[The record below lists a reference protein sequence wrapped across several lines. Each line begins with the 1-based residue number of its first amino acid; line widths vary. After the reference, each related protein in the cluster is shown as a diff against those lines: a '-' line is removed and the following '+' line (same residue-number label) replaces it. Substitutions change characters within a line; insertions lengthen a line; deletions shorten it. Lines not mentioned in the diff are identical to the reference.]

1 MIQDFLDAL
10 DIPDAC
16 ALNKT
21 LFKKLFLESGQ
32 LDVTDKKAL
41 RDDIEKIRWLY
52 TLKPST
58 INIAPYKDDE
68 REYDEV
74 AILQI
79 DLSSATR
86 AKRIAHFVNKAI
98 PYPLVLI
105 FTRGDHMAISVAD
118 KRINQA
124 DKSKWVVEDGW
135 ITRWFNPSDPTGTER
150 QFMEDMSLKN
160 LSFVNFYA
168 LYSDIKARVIALN
181 AAERSGKY
189 DIGGKTNTNN
199 RLSNLRRIAELEDE
213 ITALRATLKKENQF
227 NAKLKLNVAIKTCED
242 EITKLE
248 EQL

>member
-1 MIQDFLDAL
+1 MIQVFLDTL

-16 ALNKT
+16 TLNKT

-41 RDDIEKIRWLY
+41 RDDIDKIRWLY

-79 DLSSATR
+79 DLSSITR

-98 PYPLVLI
+98 PYPIVLI
-105 FTRGDHMAISVAD
+105 FTQGDSLAISVAD

-124 DKSKWVVEDGW
+124 DKSKWVVGDGW
-135 ITRWFNPSDPTGTER
+135 MTRWLNPGDPSDTER
-150 QFMEDMSLKN
+150 QFMDEMSLKT

-168 LYSDIKARVIALN
+168 LYSDIQTRVIALN
-181 AAERSGKY
+181 AADRSGRY
-189 DIGGKTNTNN
+189 DLGDKTIVKN
-199 RLSNLRRIAELEDE
+199 RLSNLRRIGELESE
-213 ITALRATLKKENQF
+213 ITTLRAALKKENQF
-227 NAKLKLNVAIKTCED
+227 NAKLNLNVTIKTCED

>member
-1 MIQDFLDAL
+1 MIQVFLDAL

-58 INIAPYKDDE
+58 INIAPYKDNE

-79 DLSSATR
+79 DLNSTTR

-105 FTRGDHMAISVAD
+105 FTQCDTLAIGVAD

-135 ITRWFNPSDPTGTER
+135 MTHWFNPGDSSDIER
-150 QFMEDMSLKN
+150 QFMKDMSLKT

-168 LYSDIKARVIALN
+168 LYSDIQTRVIAHN

-189 DIGGKTNTNN
+189 DIGDKTNVNN
-199 RLSNLRRIAELEDE
+199 RLSNLRRIGELEGE
-213 ITALRATLKKENQF
+213 ISALKASLKKESQF

-242 EITKLE
+242 EVTKLE
-248 EQL
+248 VQL